1 MNENEK
7 TTVCPGC
14 ENHCLST
21 ALKCGKGRAILSGEA
36 NREFSEHGHGH
47 GHHGH
52 HGKPRWDNV
61 DKESLPGKL
70 IRCMDYMRHSLREDG
85 TLSED
90 LFQVLSTEDQV
101 ALKAL
106 LEKLLDGWNG
116 TV

>member
-7 TTVCPGC
+7 TTACPGC
-14 ENHCLST
+14 ENHCPST
-21 ALKCGKGRAILSGEA
+21 ALKCGKGRAIFSGEA
-36 NREFSEHGHGH
+36 NGELSEHGHGY

-70 IRCMDYMRHSLREDG
+70 IRCMDHMRHSRREDG
-85 TLSED
+85 TLPEE
-90 LFQVLSTEDQV
+90 LFQVLSTEEQA

-106 LEKLLDGWNG
+106 LEKLLDGWNE